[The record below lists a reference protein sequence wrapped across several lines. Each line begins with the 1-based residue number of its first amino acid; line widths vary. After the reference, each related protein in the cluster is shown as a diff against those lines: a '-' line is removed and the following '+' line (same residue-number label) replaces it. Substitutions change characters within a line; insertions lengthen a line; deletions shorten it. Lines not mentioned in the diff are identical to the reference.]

1 MSFPVTDSA
10 NRKHYWIVSEEGST
24 RVHLAEEMDAAVTIA
39 KVAKI
44 DQEVSI
50 QSRAL
55 SICHFSSPTAIDTGY
70 VYYRLILS
78 VEHGKFSYIL
88 SSFVTHEVEGGFSSL
103 DDAVNSVFAGMIG
116 MYNED
121 Y

>member
-44 DQEVSI
+44 NQEASI

-88 SSFVTHEVEGGFSSL
+88 SSFVTHEAEENFSSL
-103 DDAVNSVFAGMIG
+103 GAAIEAAVEKLIG